1 LFADHA
7 ATAPG
12 KAQQSENPYQSPTFH
27 EPVIKSTASG
37 RRYGRIDPR
46 AASRGKRFV
55 GAMVDGIAVVV
66 PMLLFMAMVGPQN
79 EDSLLMAGLAV
90 VLAISLFQA
99 VLVSLYGKSLGKFL
113 MGTTIVKD
121 ADVPGLI
128 SNIPLVG
135 GIFSLVNPLYI
146 FGEEKRCL
154 HDLIAGT
161 KVLDDQLVRIY
172 QQREEN
178 AVGNYGPNY
187 LS

>member
-1 LFADHA
+1 
-7 ATAPG
+7 
-12 KAQQSENPYQSPTFH
+12 
-27 EPVIKSTASG
+27 
-37 RRYGRIDPR
+37 
-46 AASRGKRFV
+46 
-55 GAMVDGIAVVV
+55 MVDGIAVIV
-66 PMLLFMAMVGPQN
+66 PMLLYMGMVGARN
-79 EDSLLMAGLAV
+79 EDALILAGLAV

-121 ADVPGLI
+121 VDDQTVGFLHGVLLRMFVPGLI

-178 AVGNYGPNY
+178 SGGKYVPNY